1 MLRIHFTGDSI
12 TDAGRDRT
20 DPASLGDGYVS
31 LLAQAPEL
39 ADARISNSG
48 IAGNRA
54 IDLVGRWEA
63 DVMSS
68 RPDVL
73 SIYLGINDVWRRFDS
88 DDPTTDEEFEAHL
101 RHLLERVP
109 AGVRVL
115 LVEPFLLPVRAEQQK
130 AARGSGSGGSLR
142 RPVGAVAAAPE
153 RGSGRGCGRMGP
165 GRRAPVPA
173 RLASHRRRLAGRVPP
188 PPGLNSLP
196 VWSRSRSGADAG
208 REPVT
213 LGVLCDGVT

>member
-68 RPDVL
+68 QPDVL
-73 SIYLGINDVWRRFDS
+73 SIYVGINDVWRRFDS
-88 DDPTTDEEFEAHL
+88 DDPTTDEEFEARL

-115 LVEPFLLPVRAEQQK
+115 LVEPFLLPVRAEQQGWLTEL
-130 AARGSGSGGSLR
+130 RGKQR
-142 RPVGAVAAAPE
+142 VVAD
-153 RGSGRGCGRMGP
+153 
-165 GRRAPVPA
+165 
-173 RLASHRRRLAGRVPP
+173 LAGRFGAQWVPLQQRLSEAAGEDAAAWAP
-188 PPGLNSLP
+188 DGVHPFPRA
-196 VWSRSRSGADAG
+196 SRLIADAWLDAY
-208 REPVT
+208 RRLPA
-213 LGVLCDGVT
+213 